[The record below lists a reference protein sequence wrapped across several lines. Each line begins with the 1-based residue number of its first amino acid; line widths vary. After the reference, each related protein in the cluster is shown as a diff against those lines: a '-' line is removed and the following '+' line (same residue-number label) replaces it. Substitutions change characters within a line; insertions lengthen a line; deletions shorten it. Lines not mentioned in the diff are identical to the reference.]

1 MKRRR
6 FSSQFKLQCV
16 LDMLSGRR
24 NPAQICRE
32 HNISE
37 SSLSRWR
44 QQFIEGAPKIFEKG
58 SSARSAEGQ
67 RIAGLKRLVGK
78 LTLELE
84 ASKKLLSYFPSR

>member
-1 MKRRR
+1 MKRRK
-6 FSSQFKLQCV
+6 FTSEFKLQCI

-32 HNISE
+32 HNLSE

-44 QQFIEGAPKIFEKG
+44 NQFTESASKIFDNG
-58 SSARSAEGQ
+58 SSSESAESQ
-67 RIAGLKRLVGK
+67 RMSELERLVGK

-84 ASKKLLSYFPSR
+84 ASKKLLSYFHSR

>member
-6 FSSQFKLQCV
+6 FSSDFKLQCV
-16 LDMLSGRR
+16 LDIVSGRKS
-24 NPAQICRE
+24 PAQICRE

-44 QQFIEGAPKIFEKG
+44 QQFIEEAPKIFENG
-58 SSARSAEGQ
+58 SSAKSAEAQ
-67 RIAGLKRLVGK
+67 RIAELERLVGK

>member
-6 FSSQFKLQCV
+6 FSSDFKLQCV
-16 LDMLSGRR
+16 LDMVSGRKS
-24 NPAQICRE
+24 PAQICRE

-44 QQFIEGAPKIFEKG
+44 QQFIEGAPKIFENG
-58 SSARSAEGQ
+58 SSARSAEAQ
-67 RIAGLKRLVGK
+67 RIAELERLVGK

>member
-6 FSSQFKLQCV
+6 FSSEFKLQCV
-16 LDMLSGRR
+16 LDMVSGRR
-24 NPAQICRE
+24 SPAQICRE

-44 QQFIEGAPKIFEKG
+44 QQFIEVAPKIFDNG
-58 SSARSAEGQ
+58 SSAKSAEAQ
-67 RIAGLKRLVGK
+67 RMAELERLVGK

-84 ASKKLLSYFPSR
+84 VSEKLLSYFPSR

>member
-6 FSSQFKLQCV
+6 FSSDFKLQCV
-16 LDMLSGRR
+16 LDILSGRK

-32 HNISE
+32 NSVSE
-37 SSLSRWR
+37 SALCRWR
-44 QQFIEGAPKIFEKG
+44 QQFIERAPKIFENG
-58 SSARSAEGQ
+58 SSAVSAEAQ
-67 RIAGLKRLVGK
+67 RISDLERLVGK

>member
-6 FSSQFKLQCV
+6 FSSDFKLQCV
-16 LDMLSGRR
+16 LDMISGRKS
-24 NPAQICRE
+24 PAQICRE

-44 QQFIEGAPKIFEKG
+44 QQFIEGAPKIFENG
-58 SSARSAEGQ
+58 SSAISAEAQ
-67 RIAGLKRLVGK
+67 RISDLERLVGK

-84 ASKKLLSYFPSR
+84 ASKKLLSYFAPR